1 MCNTSLHPRNFSNL
15 VEPLSFST
23 FQFLRTRNRLMIP
36 NAADSTTSYHN
47 LIKNTQIPPQLDT
60 ILPHNYEMERT
71 PPTSPIL
78 DVIDSSTLEQLPT
91 ELENTTSSLIQTET
105 ISNKSQ
111 QFLKS
116 MENDT
121 MKLPSNDNTH
131 PLPNINVL
139 PLTGASTTL
148 LNHQTTLPAFE
159 YLTPGVRNISPVD
172 FPLMELNRVGGM
184 FPSFLH
190 RRPRGEKR
198 PIPDEQKD
206 DKYYE
211 RRKRNNEAAK
221 KSRDARKIREDRIAF
236 RAAFLEQENSLLRA
250 QVMALRDE
258 LQTMRQI
265 IGRTNL
271 SQI

>member
-1 MCNTSLHPRNFSNL
+1 MNHQY
-15 VEPLSFST
+15 E
-23 FQFLRTRNRLMIP
+23 
-36 NAADSTTSYHN
+36 AA
-47 LIKNTQIPPQLDT
+47 K
-60 ILPHNYEMERT
+60 T

-78 DVIDSSTLEQLPT
+78 DIMDSSTLEPMPID
-91 ELENTTSSLIQTET
+91 LENSTISLNHNETSSD
-105 ISNKSQ
+105 KS
-111 QFLKS
+111 LNMTKES
-116 MENDT
+116 DVNSPALNSGGPLT
-121 MKLPSNDNTH
+121 
-131 PLPNINVL
+131 LPNINLL
-139 PLTGASTTL
+139 PLSGAQATPNL
-148 LNHQTTLPAFE
+148 LNNPTALPAFE
-159 YLTPGVRNISPVD
+159 YLTPATRGSISPVD

-250 QVMALRDE
+250 QVLALRDE

-265 IGRTNL
+265 LNRNNINSQALPVGRSGSGL
-271 SQI
+271 L

>member
-47 LIKNTQIPPQLDT
+47 LIKNAQIPPQLDT

-91 ELENTTSSLIQTET
+91 ELENTT
-105 ISNKSQ
+105 N
-111 QFLKS
+111 
-116 MENDT
+116 
-121 MKLPSNDNTH
+121 

-139 PLTGASTTL
+139 PLTGTSTTL

>member
-1 MCNTSLHPRNFSNL
+1 
-15 VEPLSFST
+15 
-23 FQFLRTRNRLMIP
+23 
-36 NAADSTTSYHN
+36 
-47 LIKNTQIPPQLDT
+47 
-60 ILPHNYEMERT
+60 MERT

-78 DVIDSSTLEQLPT
+78 DVMDSSTLEQLPT
-91 ELENTTSSLIQTET
+91 ELENTTMDSS
-105 ISNKSQ
+105 
-111 QFLKS
+111 
-116 MENDT
+116 
-121 MKLPSNDNTH
+121 KLPSNDNAL
-131 PLPNINVL
+131 PIPNINVL
-139 PLTGASTTL
+139 PLSGASSAL
-148 LNHQTTLPAFE
+148 LNHQTALPAFE
-159 YLTPGVRNISPVD
+159 YLTPAVRNISPVD

-198 PIPDEQKD
+198 PIPEEQKD

-265 IGRTNL
+265 IGRKYR
-271 SQI
+271 SIAISSRSMQICSC